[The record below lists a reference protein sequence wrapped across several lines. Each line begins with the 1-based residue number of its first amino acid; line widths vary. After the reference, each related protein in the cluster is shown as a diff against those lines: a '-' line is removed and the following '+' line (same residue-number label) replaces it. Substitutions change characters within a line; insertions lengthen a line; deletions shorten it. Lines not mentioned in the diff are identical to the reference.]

1 MSETAALAVWLVG
14 ALVLIGI
21 ETLTLTFVAVY
32 VALGA
37 VAAAITAAAGA
48 SFGVQAI
55 VFVIV
60 AVLSLVLTRRPLRA
74 ALGKTP
80 LARSNVQTIV
90 GRHAV
95 VTVPIPAGPGAR
107 GQIKVGT
114 EYWSA
119 KREQDL
125 GEEVPEGTTVEI
137 LRVEGVT
144 AVVAAVAVGSGVA
157 AGA

>member
-1 MSETAALAVWLVG
+1 MSKAVALAVWLVG
-14 ALVLIGI
+14 ALVLLGV

-37 VAAAITAAAGA
+37 VAAAIAAAAGA

-55 VFVIV
+55 VFVVV
-60 AVLSLVLTRRPLRA
+60 AILSLVLTRKPLRA

-95 VTVPIPAGPGAR
+95 VTVPIPAGPGGR

-119 KREQDL
+119 KRQEDL
-125 GEEVPEGTTVEI
+125 GAEIGEGTTVEV
-137 LRVEGVT
+137 LGVEGVT
-144 AVVAAVAVGSGVA
+144 AVVARVA
-157 AGA
+157 AGQA

>member
-1 MSETAALAVWLVG
+1 MSETTALVVWLVAALALLGV
-14 ALVLIGI
+14 
-21 ETLTLTFVAVY
+21 ETLTLAFVAVY

-37 VAAAITAAAGA
+37 VCAALAAAAGA
-48 SFGVQAI
+48 GFGVQVI
-55 VFVIV
+55 VFVLV
-60 AVLSLVLTRRPLRA
+60 AVLSLVLTRKPLRA

-80 LARSNVQTIV
+80 LVRSNAQTIV

-95 VTVPIPAGPGAR
+95 VTVAVPAGPGSR

-119 KREQDL
+119 KRQEDL
-125 GEEVPEGTTVEI
+125 GEAIVEGTTVEV

-144 AVVAAVAVGSGVA
+144 AVVAPLGDAQT
-157 AGA
+157 

>member
-1 MSETAALAVWLVG
+1 MSQTTALVVWLVAALAL
-14 ALVLIGI
+14 LGI
-21 ETLTLTFVAVY
+21 ETLTLAFVAVY

-37 VAAAITAAAGA
+37 LCAAIAAVAGG
-48 SFGVQAI
+48 SFGVQVI

-60 AVLSLVLTRRPLRA
+60 AVSSLVLTRKPLRA

-80 LARSNVQTIV
+80 LVKSNAQTIV

-95 VTVPIPAGPGAR
+95 VVVPVPAGPGSR

-119 KREQDL
+119 KRVEDI
-125 GEEVPEGTTVEI
+125 GDAIVEGTTVEV
-137 LRVEGVT
+137 LGVEGVT
-144 AVVAAVAVGSGVA
+144 AVIRAVETAQT
-157 AGA
+157 

>member
-1 MSETAALAVWLVG
+1 MSETTALVVWLVA
-14 ALVLIGI
+14 ALVLLGV
-21 ETLTLTFVAVY
+21 ETLTLAFVAVY

-37 VAAAITAAAGA
+37 VCAAIAAAVGA
-48 SFGVQAI
+48 EFGVQVI
-55 VFVIV
+55 VFVLV
-60 AVLSLVLTRRPLRA
+60 AILSLVLTRKPLRA

-80 LARSNVQTIV
+80 LVQSNVQTIV

-95 VTVPIPAGPGAR
+95 VTVPVPAGPGGR

-119 KREQDL
+119 KREEDL
-125 GEEVPEGTTVEI
+125 GEAIAEGTTVEV

-144 AVVAAVAVGSGVA
+144 AVVAPLGDAQT
-157 AGA
+157 

>member
-1 MSETAALAVWLVG
+1 MSKTAALAVWLVG
-14 ALVLIGI
+14 ALVLLGI

-32 VALGA
+32 VAVGA
-37 VAAAITAAAGA
+37 VAAAIAAAAGA
-48 SFGVQAI
+48 SFGLQVI

-74 ALGKTP
+74 ALGRTP
-80 LARSNVQTIV
+80 LTRSNVQTIV
-90 GRHAV
+90 GRYAV

-119 KREQDL
+119 KRQEDL
-125 GEEVPEGTTVEI
+125 GPEIPTGTTVEV
-137 LRVEGVT
+137 LGVEGVT
-144 AVVAAVAVGSGVA
+144 AVVGPVEAA
-157 AGA
+157 AG

>member
-1 MSETAALAVWLVG
+1 MSDTASLIVWLVG
-14 ALVLIGI
+14 ALVLIGV
-21 ETLTLTFVAVY
+21 ETITLAFVAVY

-37 VAAAITAAAGA
+37 LCAAVATGVGAG
-48 SFGVQAI
+48 FGIQVI
-55 VFVIV
+55 VFVV
-60 AVLSLVLTRRPLRA
+60 VSVLSLVLTRRPLRT
-74 ALGKTP
+74 ALNRTP

-95 VTVPIPAGPGAR
+95 VVVPVPAGPGAR

-125 GEEVPEGTTVEI
+125 GEAIPEGTTVEV
-137 LRVEGVT
+137 LGVEGVT
-144 AVVAAVAVGSGVA
+144 AIVRPVAPAS
-157 AGA
+157 

>member
-1 MSETAALAVWLVG
+1 MSQSAAIALWLVG
-14 ALVLIGI
+14 ALVLLGI
-21 ETLTLTFVAVY
+21 ESFTLAFVAVY

-37 VAAAITAAAGA
+37 VCAAITAAAGA

-55 VFVIV
+55 VFVLV
-60 AVLSLVLTRRPLRA
+60 AVLSLVFTRKLLRT

-80 LARSNVQTIV
+80 LVQSNAQTIV

-95 VTVPIPAGPGAR
+95 VVVPVPGGPGSR

-119 KREQDL
+119 KREQDI
-125 GEEVPEGTTVEI
+125 GDAIVEGTTVEI

-144 AVVAAVAVGSGVA
+144 AVIRPVEAVQT
-157 AGA
+157 

>member
-1 MSETAALAVWLVG
+1 MSKTEALAGWLVG
-14 ALVLIGI
+14 ALVLLGI
-21 ETLTLTFVAVY
+21 ETFTLAFVAVY

-37 VAAAITAAAGA
+37 VAAAIAAAVGA
-48 SFGVQAI
+48 SFGLQAI
-55 VFVIV
+55 VFVVV

-74 ALGKTP
+74 MLSRTP

-119 KREQDL
+119 KRQEDL
-125 GEEVPEGTTVEI
+125 GAEVPEGTTVEVLGI
-137 LRVEGVT
+137 EGVT
-144 AVVAAVAVGSGVA
+144 AVVGP
-157 AGA
+157 AG

>member
-1 MSETAALAVWLVG
+1 MIAVWLVG
-14 ALVLIGI
+14 ALALLAV
-21 ETLTLTFVAVY
+21 ETFTLTFVAVY
-32 VALGA
+32 IALGA
-37 VAAAITAAAGA
+37 VCAAIAAGI
-48 SFGVQAI
+48 GGGIGIQVI
-55 VFVIV
+55 VFVAV
-60 AVLSLVLTRRPLRA
+60 SVLSLVLTRKPLRA

-80 LARSNVQTIV
+80 LVRSNVQTIV

-95 VTVPIPAGPGAR
+95 VTVTVPAGPGGR

-125 GEEVPEGTTVEI
+125 GEAIAEGTTVEV

-144 AVVAAVAVGSGVA
+144 AVVVPLGDAYA
-157 AGA
+157 

>member
-1 MSETAALAVWLVG
+1 MSKTAALAVWLIA
-14 ALVLIGI
+14 ALVLLGL
-21 ETLTLTFVAVY
+21 ETITLTFVAVY

-37 VAAAITAAAGA
+37 VSAAIAAAAGA

-55 VFVIV
+55 VFVLV
-60 AVLSLVLTRRPLRA
+60 ATLSLVLTRKPLRA

-80 LARSNVQTIV
+80 LVKSNAQTIV

-95 VTVPIPAGPGAR
+95 VTVPVPAGPGGR

-119 KREQDL
+119 KRETDL
-125 GEEVPEGTTVEI
+125 GDEIAEGVTVEVT
-137 LRVEGVT
+137 RVEGVT
-144 AVVAAVAVGSGVA
+144 AVVTVVDTAAD
-157 AGA
+157 AG